1 MCWDSL
7 CIHLSPQAT
16 TSSLHQLWMLNVHWR
31 YTSSHRRGSE
41 SAVAP
46 VQCSP
51 CPGATTQ
58 AAVLHPPVL
67 DHRHQIEPCMAHAV
81 VAVR

>member
-1 MCWDSL
+1 MCWESL

-46 VQCSP
+46 VHAAPALAPQPKPQFCTHLSL
-51 CPGATTQ
+51 TTAIRLNPAWQ
-58 AAVLHPPVL
+58 MLWL
-67 DHRHQIEPCMAHAV
+67 R
-81 VAVR
+81 